1 MRKDILTLVV
11 SVVFFSLFS
20 TTDASFKLWDAP
32 SVSTTYLS
40 SPEVPISFN
49 DDISVLGLVVNFFAD
64 IELDYTESENL
75 HSVAVELSVGLKDDH
90 EVGEHVDIIHSSY
103 EQEEPEEVDFVEQPV
118 IKEAVVA
125 EPVIKE
131 AVFAEPVIEEA
142 VVTELVIEEAV
153 FAEPVIDEVVV
164 AEPVIEEAAVTEL
177 VTEEAVVAEP
187 VIEEAVVEDPVVFET
202 VITPTVNE
210 VQEDKLPNDKEII
223 RQHPNIKENA
233 KKLILEALDEGD
245 ITIDDVFNLLNKYA
259 GKDLN
264 KKKVKQF
271 IKNNRK

>member
-64 IELDYTESENL
+64 IELDYTESEDL

-90 EVGEHVDIIHSSY
+90 EVGEHVDIVHSSY
-103 EQEEPEEVDFVEQPV
+103 EQEEPEEVVEQLV
-118 IKEAVVA
+118 IKEAVIAEQVIEEAVVA
-125 EPVIKE
+125 ESVIEE
-131 AVFAEPVIEEA
+131 AVVAESVIEEA
-142 VVTELVIEEAV
+142 VVTESVI
-153 FAEPVIDEVVV
+153 
-164 AEPVIEEAAVTEL
+164 
-177 VTEEAVVAEP
+177 EEAVVAEP
-187 VIEEAVVEDPVVFET
+187 VIEEAVVVEPVIEDPVVVESV

-210 VQEDKLPNDKEII
+210 VQEDKLPNDREII

-245 ITIDDVFNLLNKYA
+245 ITMDDVFNLLNKYA
-259 GKDLN
+259 SKDLN